1 MLLIEIGKH
10 FENRVTTATVGFFS
24 LIIGFTWIG
33 IYCIIILVKV
43 RSSSKFW
50 INISCYWWKAETASG
65 QIFEHSELVLET
77 PEEQMKIK
85 HHSPT
90 VKIFIIMNL
99 CSTRVR
105 SIHQPYGN
113 LLHLYNTLFL
123 NTLKQCT
130 KTTKQL
136 FNQIKGVYFLSTSPV
151 NSNLQNKSIL
161 FYAQITAY

>member
-77 PEEQMKIK
+77 PDEQMKIK

-90 VKIFIIMNL
+90 VKIFIIMNSL
-99 CSTRVR
+99 WFYTSQCSTRVR
-105 SIHQPYGN
+105 SIH
-113 LLHLYNTLFL
+113 LLHLYNTLYRIF
-123 NTLKQCT
+123 
-130 KTTKQL
+130 
-136 FNQIKGVYFLSTSPV
+136 
-151 NSNLQNKSIL
+151 
-161 FYAQITAY
+161 